1 MTMLVCD
8 GETAIMYVFH
18 FVFLCYLFFRGA
30 RQDVCL
36 EGGRGGE
43 GKAREEVVAVV
54 TVMEANYRLA
64 RAIYYR

>member
-1 MTMLVCD
+1 MERLQLCMSSTLCS
-8 GETAIMYVFH
+8 
-18 FVFLCYLFFRGA
+18 FVTCFFGVLDKMFFR
-30 RQDVCL
+30 R
-36 EGGRGGE
+36 GGRGGE